1 MFIKKK
7 VIAKLFKAKDSN
19 KCAYHKVK
27 KVIVKLFKHKDSIQE
42 CLFKKNLLWN
52 FLNVEFRAKYVYY
65 KKVIV
70 KLFKR
75 KDSIEICL
83 LKKGYCETF

>member
-1 MFIKKK
+1 MFIKTKVVVKLFKSKDSNEISLLKKRLLASFLNLKIPTNVFIKKK
-7 VIAKLFKAKDSN
+7 L
-19 KCAYHKVK
+19 
-27 KVIVKLFKHKDSIQE
+27 
-42 CLFKKNLLWN
+42 
-52 FLNVEFRAKYVYY
+52 
-65 KKVIV
+65 IV

>member
-1 MFIKKK
+1 MFIK
-7 VIAKLFKAKDSN
+7 
-19 KCAYHKVK
+19 
-27 KVIVKLFKHKDSIQE
+27 
-42 CLFKKNLLWN
+42 
-52 FLNVEFRAKYVYY
+52 

-75 KDSIEICL
+75 KDSNEICLLKKKVIVKLFKRKDSTEICL

>member
-1 MFIKKK
+1 MFIKKN
-7 VIAKLFKAKDSN
+7 VIVKRFKRKDSN
-19 KCAYHKVK
+19 E
-27 KVIVKLFKHKDSIQE
+27 I
-42 CLFKKNLLWN
+42 CLLK
-52 FLNVEFRAKYVYY
+52 

-83 LKKGYCETF
+83 LKKGYCESF

>member
-7 VIAKLFKAKDSN
+7 VIEKLFKPKDSN
-19 KCAYHKVK
+19 KC
-27 KVIVKLFKHKDSIQE
+27 
-42 CLFKKNLLWN
+42 
-52 FLNVEFRAKYVYY
+52 VYQ

-75 KDSIEICL
+75 KASIEICL

>member
-7 VIAKLFKAKDSN
+7 KVILKLFKGKVSN
-19 KCAYHKVK
+19 EISLK
-27 KVIVKLFKHKDSIQE
+27 
-42 CLFKKNLLWN
+42 
-52 FLNVEFRAKYVYY
+52 

-75 KDSIEICL
+75 KDSNEICL
-83 LKKGYCETF
+83 LKKRLLLNFLNLKIPTKYVFLKKGYCEAFET